1 MRRIIFCLIILLILF
16 GLTFVISLQSFPY
29 WYDQSSWAINLSKNI
44 FIAGL
49 VIIAEAIISWLVSFL
64 FEDKDFSERLKFS
77 FGSKYKKIS
86 TALDKITQIVITKEK
101 TSKKYIPNI
110 FIESNEIKE
119 KLRYFCEP
127 SLFFPKITEEANRE
141 IRTSFILQVLDQLHY
156 PHNTKPPLKLRS
168 KKLPDKKLKRAIE
181 TYIKNLDDKETLLEI
196 FLPEHEVGIKP
207 ELLKNI
213 PTAYSHIYQ
222 YVYANLQFY
231 SSYKRAINQARE
243 DISLLSSKFLILAS
257 KAGHG
262 KTNLLCDFT
271 DNFLLRKKHKC
282 IYLPAR
288 EFNNMATDDQ
298 IEQQITKI
306 IFSDSDI
313 QFSDIQRLLTYDK
326 KIDFLFIL
334 IDGINEHKDIGLFS
348 TALEQFANRCS
359 GQKIKMIL
367 TCRSEYFDERFANLL
382 QIQDLSK
389 IDMDEWKYINQ
400 IPKVHSSEL
409 ISRYF
414 SEFKIKMNS
423 GDVDSDIEKIF
434 FEDKLL
440 LRIFCEAYENEKP
453 AAYLD
458 NLYKLEIFYKY
469 YEKKK
474 SIIKGLDK
482 CLDEISSLMV
492 GQEKFSNIPLSTLT
506 NDTQQVIEKT
516 AYENVIIRKDIVL
529 QPGVAF
535 GKFEVIN
542 FVYDEFRDFI
552 IASIIINKWRD
563 ENKQAQDLIRKFTM
577 PKSEISEG
585 LQRYLCLWAIRNN
598 QNDLFDFLSQF
609 SWFNIIFIESVF
621 DSPEKFLTETIAK
634 RLQYLFLHDATSALH
649 LIFHLS
655 RRIDFR
661 IYPLVNLD
669 LILSVFDN
677 FSTEDFDRI
686 LSTPLNHEIQFQLT
700 YIAHLCHQIYD
711 AFSEDRVREKS
722 YPYLIQLLC
731 YLSGTMDKTDPRFRG
746 LGFTLFP
753 AYETLLR
760 ISDLHK
766 KQEVIIQ
773 AKLVLCKTNVK
784 PVQDNLQ
791 RLLEILGEK

>member
-1 MRRIIFCLIILLILF
+1 MRRIIFYLIILFILF
-16 GLTFVISLQSFPY
+16 GLTFVISLLFFSS
-29 WYDQSSWAINLSKNI
+29 WYDQSSWVINLSKNI

-49 VIIAEAIISWLVSFL
+49 VILAEAIISWLVSFL
-64 FEDKDFSERLKFS
+64 FEDKDLSERLKFA

-86 TALDKITQIVITKEK
+86 TALDKITQIEVAKEK

-127 SLFFPKITEEANRE
+127 SLFFPKIIEEANRE
-141 IRTSFILQVLDQLHY
+141 LRTSFIIQILDQLHY
-156 PHNTKPPLKLRS
+156 PHNTKPQQKFKS
-168 KKLPDKKLKRAIE
+168 KNLPDKKLIKAIE
-181 TYIKNLDDKETLLEI
+181 TYKKNLDDNESLLEI

-207 ELLKNI
+207 EFQNKI
-213 PTAYSHIYQ
+213 PPAYSHIYD

-231 SSYKRAINQARE
+231 FSYKQAINEARE
-243 DISLLSSKFLILAS
+243 DITLLSRKFLILES

-271 DNFLLRKKHKC
+271 ENFLLRKNHKC

-288 EFNNMATDDQ
+288 EFNNMAVDDQ

-306 IFSDSDI
+306 IFPDPDI
-313 QFSDIQRLLTYDK
+313 QFSDIQRFLTYDK
-326 KIDFLFIL
+326 KIGFLFIL

-348 TALEQFANRCS
+348 IALEQFANRCN
-359 GQKIKMIL
+359 GQKIKIIL

-382 QIQDLSK
+382 QIQDLCK
-389 IDMDEWKYINQ
+389 IDMDEWKYNNQ
-400 IPKVHSSEL
+400 IPEVHSSEL

-414 SEFKIKMNS
+414 SEFKIKMRSSNI
-423 GDVDSDIEKIF
+423 DPDIVKIF

-453 AAYLD
+453 VEYLD

-492 GQEKFSNIPLSTLT
+492 GQEKFSNIPLATLSIGA
-506 NDTQQVIEKT
+506 QQVIEKT
-516 AYENVIIRKDIVL
+516 AYENVIIRKDMIL
-529 QPGVAF
+529 EPGVAF
-535 GKFEVIN
+535 GKSEVLN

-552 IASIIINKWRD
+552 LASIIINKWRD

-585 LQRYLCLWAIRNN
+585 LQRYLCLWSIRNN
-598 QNDLFDFLSQF
+598 QNDLLDFLSQF
-609 SWFNIIFIESVF
+609 SWFNIIFVESVF
-621 DSPEKFLTETIAK
+621 DSPEKLLTENIAK
-634 RLQYLFLHDATSALH
+634 KLQYLFLHDPTSALH

-655 RRIDFR
+655 RRIDSE

-677 FSTEDFDRI
+677 FSTEDFDHI
-686 LSTPLNHEIQFQLT
+686 ISTPLNHEVRFQLT
-700 YIAHLCHQIYD
+700 HIAHLCRLMYN
-711 AFSEDRVREKS
+711 AFSDGRVREKS
-722 YPYLIQLLC
+722 SPYLIQLLC
-731 YLSGTMDKTDPRFRG
+731 YLSGTKDKTDPRFRG
-746 LGFTLFP
+746 LDFILFP

-766 KQEVIIQ
+766 KQEVINQ
-773 AKLVLCKTNVK
+773 AKLVLGKTKVK
-784 PVQDNLQ
+784 PVQDNL
-791 RLLEILGEK
+791 RRVLEILGEM